1 MNFKLLILAVV
12 VFAVSILV
20 LNKILGSS
28 KRSKSALARINSGE
42 VEDIHIEND
51 QELLLED
58 DKEDSV
64 GEVFKNVPILG
75 GLYRRLKLSG
85 YQINFGL
92 YMLLLVAA
100 ISLLT
105 YLLGSFLNNMFGV
118 GVLLGTIIVVIIN
131 NMMINS
137 RISKRENYYL
147 NNFPDALDM
156 IVRSVKSG
164 QPLLAALKMIAQT
177 STQPLAGEVQRVID
191 EVTYGSSLTIALKR
205 MAERIGFLDMNFFVV
220 ILSVQQETG
229 SNLSEV
235 LTNLSNIIRKRKQL
249 KLKIKALTAQSKMTT
264 YIFSSIPV
272 LQMGAIYLLKPD
284 YIKPFTN
291 TTTGVYWL
299 LAGVACIGM
308 AIFMGRRVSNLEV

>member
-12 VFAVSILV
+12 VFAVSIFV
-20 LNKILGSS
+20 LNKLLGSS

-42 VEDIHIEND
+42 VEDIHIESE

-58 DKEDSV
+58 EKEDSF
-64 GEVFKNVPILG
+64 GEVFKDAPILG

-85 YQINFGL
+85 YQINFAV
-92 YMLLLVAA
+92 YMILIITA
-100 ISLLT
+100 ISILA

-118 GVLLGTIIVVIIN
+118 GILLGTIITVIIN
-131 NMMINS
+131 NMVINS

-191 EVTYGSSLTIALKR
+191 EVTYGSSLTLALKR

-264 YIFSSIPV
+264 YIFSSIPL

-284 YIKPFTN
+284 YIKPFT
-291 TTTGVYWL
+291 TTTIGVYWL
-299 LAGVACIGM
+299 LVGLACIGM
-308 AIFMGRRVSNLEV
+308 AIFLGRRVSNLEV